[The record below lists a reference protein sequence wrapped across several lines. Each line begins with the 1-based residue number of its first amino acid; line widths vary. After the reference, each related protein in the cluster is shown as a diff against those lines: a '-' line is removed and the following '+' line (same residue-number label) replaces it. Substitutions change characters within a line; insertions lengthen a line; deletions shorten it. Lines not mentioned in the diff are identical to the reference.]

1 MSAFQ
6 GLRDAFAA
14 RTVRERRMLVGL
26 GVVLALVVGWYGVVT
41 PALAWR
47 DDATDRL
54 ATARTRAAAVEDGVA
69 RLKGAGPTGQALPA
83 VEVEALAMQA
93 AQASGLVLEVGDA
106 GDGTLEFSIQSAAS
120 SALFGWLQTLEAQ
133 HGVSATAL
141 NVAENAD
148 ATLQAQ
154 GQLKGQL
161 TGVRR

>member
-14 RTVRERRMLVGL
+14 RTVRERRMLTGL
-26 GVVLALVVGWYGVVT
+26 GVALALFIGWYGVVT

-47 DDATDRL
+47 ADAVDRL
-54 ATARTRAAAVEDGVA
+54 ATARIKAAAVEDGVA
-69 RLKGAGPTGQALPA
+69 RLKGVGPVGPA
-83 VEVEALAMQA
+83 QPVAEVEAAAMQA
-93 AQASGLVLEVGDA
+93 AEASGLTLEASDA
-106 GDGTLEFSIQSAAS
+106 GDGALEFSIAGATSP
-120 SALFGWLQTLEAQ
+120 ALFGWLQALETQ
-133 HGVSATAL
+133 HGVTATAL

-161 TGVRR
+161 KGVRR

>member
-6 GLRDAFAA
+6 GL
-14 RTVRERRMLVGL
+14 RERRMLVGL
-26 GVVLALVVGWYGVVT
+26 GVVLALFVGWYGVVT

-47 DDATDRL
+47 ADATDRL

-69 RLKGAGPTGQALPA
+69 RLKSAGPIGQALPA
-83 VEVEALAMQA
+83 AEVEALAMQA
-93 AQASGLVLEVGDA
+93 AQASGLVLEVSDG
-106 GDGTLEFSIQSAAS
+106 GDGALEFSVQSATS

-133 HGVSATAL
+133 HGVTAAAL

-154 GQLKGQL
+154 GQLKG
-161 TGVRR
+161 VRR